1 MSRFDPQMAPA
12 LFFGEFTNVKV
23 IDPAAPGPPMV
34 GNLVID
40 PNKEFEILVEW
51 KLEGFFV
58 PLWLAALGGS
68 WAIEAYAESIGP
80 GPEIRIAY
88 KAEPVGPPVSPK
100 TYSVKLKYDPTI
112 PAHKLAEH
120 SPGPGGPSGLYRLTI
135 SAFLNSTLGPP
146 GYDIAGFAEGPVIK
160 AEVPV

>member
-1 MSRFDPQMAPA
+1 
-12 LFFGEFTNVKV
+12 
-23 IDPAAPGPPMV
+23 MV

-40 PNKEFEILVEW
+40 PSKPFSIVVEW

-80 GPEIRIAY
+80 GPEKRIAL
-88 KAEPVGPPVSPK
+88 ANVPVGPAVQPK
-100 TYSVKLKYDPTI
+100 TYAVTLTV
-112 PAHKLAEH
+112 AANELQEH

-135 SAFLNSTLGPP
+135 SAFLNSTLGAP

-160 AEVPV
+160 AENPI